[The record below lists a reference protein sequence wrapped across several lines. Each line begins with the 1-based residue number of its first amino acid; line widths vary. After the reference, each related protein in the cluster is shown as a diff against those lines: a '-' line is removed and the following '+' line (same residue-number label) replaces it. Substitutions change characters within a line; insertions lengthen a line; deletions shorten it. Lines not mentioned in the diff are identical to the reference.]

1 MCFKVL
7 RESVRWKLWHG
18 AQQGKEG
25 EEEMIVK
32 ESRKDMWPAGLQG
45 KDSLEETIFQRQEIT
60 LKQGMGG
67 K

>member
-18 AQQGKEG
+18 AQQRKEG